1 MFCYYFI
8 HGTSQSISAWFEHPF
23 FKLPNGYLFM
33 ILMNILFVS
42 IVHFLLEKN
51 DTNKKI
57 QEFIAFLGIYGFLFM
72 ISAFGIVWYGI
83 VVYFCFLVLIGLS
96 IDTFNSY
103 DDTESKEENSILG
116 IKLILA
122 VFFLL
127 IIGTYFVRSA
137 FPHGWN
143 NLKNAY
149 YNEYKFHI
157 LSQEESIFAYR
168 SDYIT
173 PIATLNLKNS
183 DAFENLE
190 LLVTSPQLKQ
200 LFAKGNESLSLTDLH
215 GLIIKLR
222 LQRTNPALQAD
233 AKKLGEYIYNTI
245 LYPPKEFVNT
255 GNIYRIGTFMT
266 YLIQDNRKR
275 FFEDSLITGFRDIFY
290 DPSPEVT
297 VDRMRKI
304 GLKYLLID
312 LNAATIDRDPRHDL
326 TDRFEK
332 LLLTT
337 RAQDLKL
344 IDTDNLC
351 LELALNEYK
360 QGRLNTPESFIHLA
374 GTNYESYPAS
384 GGIIPRGKKLA
395 NCHQHIIDV
404 INSGEKNLPPMIEAI
419 KSAII
424 EQGAANDSTKLI
436 KILNQYVGQSWFAL
450 FEINDIPA
458 PQTKVSPT
466 QTKSSNTGTVMVQ
479 TGSTTKTGSTQKK

>member
-1 MFCYYFI
+1 
-8 HGTSQSISAWFEHPF
+8 
-23 FKLPNGYLFM
+23 
-33 ILMNILFVS
+33 
-42 IVHFLLEKN
+42 
-51 DTNKKI
+51 
-57 QEFIAFLGIYGFLFM
+57 M

-116 IKLILA
+116 TKLILA
-122 VFFLL
+122 IFFLL
-127 IIGTYFVRSA
+127 FIGTYFIRSA

-190 LLVTSPQLKQ
+190 NLVVSPQLKK
-200 LFAKGNESLSLTDLH
+200 LFEKGNESLSLTDLH
-215 GLIIKLR
+215 GLILKLR
-222 LQRTNPALQAD
+222 LQKSDPTLQAD
-233 AKKLGEYIYNTI
+233 AKKLGEHIYNTI

-266 YLIQDNRKR
+266 YLIENNRGR
-275 FFEDSLITGFRDIFY
+275 YFEDSLVLSFKSYFY
-290 DPSPEVT
+290 DPSPEAT

-304 GLKYLLID
+304 GLKYLLVD

-332 LLLTT
+332 LLLTM
-337 RAQDLKL
+337 RAQDLTL
-344 IDTDNLC
+344 IDTDNFC

-360 QGRLNTPESFIHLA
+360 QGKIKTPEEFINLA
-374 GTNYESYPAS
+374 GTNYESYPTN
-384 GGIIPRGKKLA
+384 GGVISRGKKLA

-404 INSGEKNLPPMIEAI
+404 INSGEKNLPPMIETI

-424 EQGAANDSTKLI
+424 EQGAANDSTKLV
-436 KILNQYVGQSWFAL
+436 KIMSQYVGQSWFAL
-450 FEINDIPA
+450 FEINDTPA
-458 PQTKVSPT
+458 PQTKDSLT
-466 QTKSSNTGTVMVQ
+466 QMQPSSTGTVLIQ